1 MEHVLDEILQ
11 YEVLGL
17 GSGSTTARILRM
29 LKERSGKPLKGVPS
43 STQIENVALKLGF
56 KILPFTYLNSVE
68 AVVDGADQVVL
79 GKYIIKGG
87 GGALFRERLLWEAAK
102 KIFVF
107 LPKGRLVDELRIP
120 LPLEVHPFAL
130 RLVEE
135 RVKKLEALPKLRT
148 DKKGYPWVTENGFFI
163 LDVELNDI
171 EKAKEIKKI
180 PGVLETGLFIYDKV
194 KLCPL

>member
-68 AVVDGADQVVL
+68 AVVDGADRVVL

-87 GGALFRERLLWEAAK
+87 GGALFREKLLWEAAK
-102 KIFVF
+102 RIFVF
-107 LPKGRLVDELRIP
+107 LPKERLVDKLRIP
-120 LPLEVHPFAL
+120 LPLSLIH
-130 RLVEE
+130 
-135 RVKKLEALPKLRT
+135 
-148 DKKGYPWVTENGFFI
+148 I
-163 LDVELNDI
+163 
-171 EKAKEIKKI
+171 
-180 PGVLETGLFIYDKV
+180 
-194 KLCPL
+194 